1 MRCKDKEDFVLANY
15 KNMSYDEIGKILGI
29 TRNSVQYY
37 LTKNG
42 IRKMERELTPEEL
55 EFIQHNY
62 KTMTYKEIAKKLQV
76 SETHVKGHINY
87 KKWSK
92 NRKFNDRYFRDI
104 DSDIKAYFL
113 GFIFADGWVCH
124 NPKNKNY
131 EFGMELQSGDKYIL
145 DKLNEEL
152 GGVHTIIHSNPSTIK
167 IKDHKARHNNSDI
180 LRIYS
185 KPLVNDLMMNGIAK
199 RKSLKGDYPVVSD
212 EYFFDFLRG
221 YIDGDGC
228 YTYIGRKKHLIAMQ
242 ITCANEAPLKW
253 IKLKLKEHGI
263 NTHIYS
269 ENQKKFRLYCGKQE
283 DILRLLTLLY
293 HDNFSLCLSRKYEK
307 VKPFLA
313 PLYRNI

>member
-104 DSDIKAYFL
+104 NSDIKAYFL

-131 EFGMELQSGDKYIL
+131 EFGMELQS
-145 DKLNEEL
+145 
-152 GGVHTIIHSNPSTIK
+152 
-167 IKDHKARHNNSDI
+167 
-180 LRIYS
+180 
-185 KPLVNDLMMNGIAK
+185 
-199 RKSLKGDYPVVSD
+199 
-212 EYFFDFLRG
+212 
-221 YIDGDGC
+221 
-228 YTYIGRKKHLIAMQ
+228 
-242 ITCANEAPLKW
+242 
-253 IKLKLKEHGI
+253 
-263 NTHIYS
+263 
-269 ENQKKFRLYCGKQE
+269 
-283 DILRLLTLLY
+283 
-293 HDNFSLCLSRKYEK
+293 
-307 VKPFLA
+307 
-313 PLYRNI
+313 